1 MNGEQCCRTPEEGT
15 VTNPIHPSEV
25 YFMHL
30 CVLILQ
36 EKKELCSKMTSLQTA
51 VKNKPWPQ
59 RTRTPLWS
67 KRAGG
72 VWGEAEEG
80 RGRERRRGGGAGWMI
95 CSWNMEHMKT
105 KKKDKWH
112 KAGQPRYSR
121 CWRRGC
127 SPLALCQVPGLQ
139 SVLWSIVT
147 QHGVRSL
154 WAAGN
159 RVLERGQ
166 FNLPKKQIW
175 LEKKTV
181 LVGRKTATVLSAV
194 QVTV

>member
-1 MNGEQCCRTPEEGT
+1 
-15 VTNPIHPSEV
+15 
-25 YFMHL
+25 
-30 CVLILQ
+30 
-36 EKKELCSKMTSLQTA
+36 MTSLQTA

-80 RGRERRRGGGAGWMI
+80 RGRERGGGAGWMI

-175 LEKKTV
+175 LEKKQFL
-181 LVGRKTATVLSAV
+181 LVEIPQQCCPLSKSLFRKLTLWLKKKSDPLWKSNVVGQFFITAISC
-194 QVTV
+194 